1 MNANMKPDKTETACL
16 RELAKRYMDAS
27 ASQEHGRTKELWRRL
42 HDRRMQRPMIYIW
55 AIIFTGELEEVANPV
70 CRHPL
75 FLEAEKRLRI
85 DLYHHSTG
93 DDYLLEPFIDFLAVR
108 KGMEDGPWGVR
119 TSIESS
125 GGAYKAYADP
135 PLKDLA
141 DLSLIRPP
149 GHHIDEAA
157 TAVNL
162 GLLQDAIGD
171 ILPVSVIRQPR
182 YGAGFPVRLP
192 HFRGFEQLMID
203 MVDNPAGLHRLLEKM
218 LATTLAAM
226 DQADAAGDYR
236 TADADIQS
244 VPYSSYTPD
253 PFPVRPARRKD
264 LWCHTHAQDF
274 TLISPQMHDEFAL
287 RYQQPIMEQFA
298 ASAYGCCEDLT
309 HKIDILRKVRNLKMI
324 SVAPAANLEKCAEQI
339 GPDYVVSWRPNPT
352 DQVCTSFDR
361 ERIRR
366 TISEGCR
373 ILNRNGC
380 HYEINLKDVV
390 SLCGERKRLG
400 EWVSIVREVIG
411 GM

>member
-1 MNANMKPDKTETACL
+1 MKPDRTETACL

-27 ASQEHGRTKELWRRL
+27 ASQEHERTKELWRRL

-55 AIIFTGELEEVANPV
+55 VIIFTDEFEEVANPV

-75 FLEAEKRLRI
+75 FREAEKRLRI
-85 DLYHHSTG
+85 DLCHHSTG
-93 DDYLLEPFIDFLAVR
+93 DDYLLEPFIDFWAVR
-108 KGMEDGPWGVR
+108 KGMENGPWGIR
-119 TSIESS
+119 THIVESK

-141 DLSLIRPP
+141 DLSLLRPA

-162 GLLQDAIGD
+162 SLLQDAIGD
-171 ILPVSVIRQPR
+171 ILPVSVIRQPH
-182 YGAGFPVRLP
+182 YSASFPVFLP
-192 HFRGFEQLMID
+192 HFRGLEQVMID
-203 MVDNPAGLHRLLEKM
+203 MVDNPADLHRLLEKM

-226 DQADAAGDYR
+226 DRADAAGDYR
-236 TADADIQS
+236 TADASVQS
-244 VPYSSYTPD
+244 APYSSYTPD
-253 PFPVRPARRKD
+253 PFPVRPARRQD
-264 LWCHTHAQDF
+264 LWCFAQAQDF

-309 HKIDILRKVRNLKMI
+309 RKIDILRKVKNLKMI

-339 GPDYVVSWRPNPT
+339 GSDYVVSWRPNPT
-352 DQVCTSFDR
+352 DQVCTSFDH

-366 TISEGCR
+366 TIREGCQ

-390 SLCGERKRLG
+390 SLCGERERLR

>member
-1 MNANMKPDKTETACL
+1 MKPDRTETACL
-16 RELAKRYMDAS
+16 RELAKRYTDAS
-27 ASQEHGRTKELWRRL
+27 ASQEHERTKELWRRL

-55 AIIFTGELEEVANPV
+55 VIIFTEEFEEVANPV

-75 FLEAEKRLRI
+75 FREAEKRLRI

-93 DDYLLEPFIDFLAVR
+93 DDYLLEPFIDFWAVR
-108 KGMEDGPWGVR
+108 KGMENGPWGIR
-119 TSIESS
+119 THIVESK

-141 DLSLIRPP
+141 DLSLLRPA

-162 GLLQDAIGD
+162 SLLQDAIGD
-171 ILPVSVIRQPR
+171 ILPVSVIRQPH
-182 YGAGFPVRLP
+182 YSASFPVFLP
-192 HFRGFEQLMID
+192 HFRGLEQVMID
-203 MVDNPAGLHRLLEKM
+203 MVDNPADLHRLLEKM

-226 DQADAAGDYR
+226 DRADAAGDYR
-236 TADADIQS
+236 TADASVQS
-244 VPYSSYTPD
+244 APYSSYTPD
-253 PFPVRPARRKD
+253 PFPVRPARRQD
-264 LWCHTHAQDF
+264 LWCFAQAQDF

-309 HKIDILRKVRNLKMI
+309 RKIDILRKVKNLKMI

-339 GPDYVVSWRPNPT
+339 GSDYVVSWRPNPT
-352 DQVCTSFDR
+352 DQVCTSFDH

-366 TISEGCR
+366 TIREGCQ

-390 SLCGERKRLG
+390 SLCGERERLR